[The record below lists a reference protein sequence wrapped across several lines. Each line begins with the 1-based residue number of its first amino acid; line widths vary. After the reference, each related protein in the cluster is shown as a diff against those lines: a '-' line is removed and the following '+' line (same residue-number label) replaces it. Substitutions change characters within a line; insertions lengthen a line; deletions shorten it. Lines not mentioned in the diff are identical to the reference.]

1 MIKVKAAPAT
11 GRVLQISLAD
21 HGIRLRRETPGE
33 HRCPCPECA
42 GAKARRGDDALAV
55 KVEPDGACTWVCH
68 RCSWRGGLP
77 PAGAARR
84 HFIDNRRRSD
94 TRPPSAPGSLPGVAA
109 RLWAARRP
117 IGPGTV
123 AGRYLT
129 SRGCALTPPD
139 GDLAWCPDV
148 WHPLE
153 ERAFPALLALVT
165 HAVTGAPMTLH
176 RTYLAPDGGGKAPVA
191 KPRLLVK
198 GGDKAG
204 GVVRL
209 WPDADV
215 ATGLCVAE
223 GVETALTA
231 ARGFGLAWACLDA
244 ANIAGLPVLAGVEA
258 LTVVADHDAPNP
270 KTGKRAGLEAAHECA
285 RRWLEAGREVRV
297 WKAPAE
303 GADLNDYARET
314 AA

>member
-1 MIKVKAAPAT
+1 MSPPA
-11 GRVLQISLAD
+11 GFLEL
-21 HGIRLRRETPGE
+21 GIHVPERPGE
-33 HRCPCPECA
+33 HRAPCPRCEKGRC
-42 GAKARRGDDALAV
+42 DDALAV
-55 KVEPDGACTWVCH
+55 KVEPDGGATWLCH
-68 RCSWRGGLP
+68 RCGWSGGLP
-77 PAGAARR
+77 PPGRERHPGVVDPRRR
-84 HFIDNRRRSD
+84 H
-94 TRPPSAPGSLPGVAA
+94 TRPLSALAGFPEVAA
-109 RLWAARRP
+109 RLWASRRP
-117 IGPGTV
+117 IAPGTV

-129 SRGCALTPPD
+129 GRGCALPPPD
-139 GDLAWCPDV
+139 GDLAWHPDV
-148 WHPLE
+148 YHPAE
-153 ERAFPALLALVT
+153 ERSFPALLALVT

-176 RTYLAPDGGGKAPVA
+176 RTFLAPDGGGKAPVA

-209 WPDADV
+209 WPDEEV

-244 ANIAGLPVLAGVEA
+244 GNLAGLPVLAGVEA

-270 KTGKRAGLEAAHECA
+270 KTGKRAGLEAARECA

-303 GADLNDYARET
+303 GADLNDYARE
-314 AA
+314 AAA